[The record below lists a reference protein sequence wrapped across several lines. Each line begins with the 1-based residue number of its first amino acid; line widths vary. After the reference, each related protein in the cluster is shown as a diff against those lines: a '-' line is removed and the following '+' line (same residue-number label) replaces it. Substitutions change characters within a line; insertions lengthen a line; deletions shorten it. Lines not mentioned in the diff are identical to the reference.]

1 MSNKQNILSKKEQAQ
16 LKAALIWI
24 WFIKNIK
31 VFIWAVFIILVAL
44 TCMGVIKPDTPLLGT
59 VFGSIS
65 EAFQGLIKDLDGD
78 YTIWTVI
85 EAIISLGFIVGLAAT
100 NFERI
105 ALKDIKSKKIKV
117 LLVKAGLYFDK
128 NGKLT
133 KRVEAITNVDI
144 DGDGKADNQE
154 IKPDPDETL
163 FEQVRRSNDELKTII
178 NIDLSEIDKD
188 GNMIS
193 TKKEE
198 KEEPEVTEEEFK
210 KEVKVNIFII
220 VWRKIV
226 KFFKKVFKNIK
237 LVNELGQPDK
247 EKITAAV
254 LESADEVVKKD
265 YNSIMN
271 STVDQIV
278 EVKEVAT
285 EKASA
290 DVKPASNTETKVVE
304 KEKPV
309 IQPSTNASPQDA
321 LSAILGH
328 K

>member
-1 MSNKQNILSKKEQAQ
+1 MGNKQNILSKKEQAQ

-31 VFIWAVFIILVAL
+31 VFIWAIFIILVAL

-247 EKITAAV
+247 EKVTAAV

-265 YNSIMN
+265 YDSIMN

-290 DVKPASNTETKVVE
+290 DVKPASNTETKVE

-309 IQPSTNASPQDA
+309 TPSTNASPQDA

>member
-1 MSNKQNILSKKEQAQ
+1 
-16 LKAALIWI
+16 
-24 WFIKNIK
+24 
-31 VFIWAVFIILVAL
+31 
-44 TCMGVIKPDTPLLGT
+44 MGVIKPDTPLLGT

-237 LVNELGQPDK
+237 LVNELGQADK
-247 EKITAAV
+247 EKVTAAV

-265 YNSIMN
+265 YDSIMN

-290 DVKPASNTETKVVE
+290 DVKPASNTETKVE

-309 IQPSTNASPQDA
+309 TPSTNASPQDA